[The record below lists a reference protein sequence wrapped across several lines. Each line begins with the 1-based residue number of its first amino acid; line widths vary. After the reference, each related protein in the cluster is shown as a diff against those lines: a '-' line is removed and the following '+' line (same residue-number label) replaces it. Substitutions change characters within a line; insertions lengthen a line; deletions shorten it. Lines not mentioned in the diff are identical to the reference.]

1 MALMYFTQAAAAAD
15 LQALEEQVDLAAA
28 AQVIQAVEQAE
39 ANTLEVAAELEEML
53 YLVQMDQEGQ
63 GSSY

>member
-28 AQVIQAVEQAE
+28 AQVIQAVEQPE
-39 ANTLEVAAELEEML
+39 ANTLEVAAELE
-53 YLVQMDQEGQ
+53 
-63 GSSY
+63 

>member
-53 YLVQMDQEGQ
+53 YLVQMDQEVQ